1 MKFFLLFFKRLKKW
15 VEFCENEELT
25 KFYETN
31 NQKLENRFI
40 CSDHFEDTKYNNPM
54 KKVRL
59 MANALP
65 TIKVKDKK
73 RLTTIT
79 IANQSY
85 Y

>member
-1 MKFFLLFFKRLKKW
+1 MFFKRLKKW

-25 KFYETN
+25 QFYETN
-31 NQKLENRFI
+31 NPKLENRFI

-65 TIKVKDKK
+65 TIRVKDKK